1 MVWSARWLMDTEPG
15 WETESTAVACGGRI
29 QHMPASQLVL
39 PTAEWWEQ
47 GAESRPAPDEL
58 PAGWGREHGGLTLY
72 WGVTCQEEGKD
83 SCVCDWCVGV
93 VSKYACVHV
102 YEGIQALLRARLVS
116 CRGPDGRREGGELD
130 SRVFGESDKSDK
142 ISLELKLCCQH
153 VLSWPAFCPP
163 LSPVNP
169 PPLCPAQGLALRWAH
184 IHLVEQIWRHG
195 MVSESF
201 F

>member
-1 MVWSARWLMDTEPG
+1 MICTTTDGHWARLRDREHRSGVWRSDPTY
-15 WETESTAVACGGRI
+15 
-29 QHMPASQLVL
+29 ASQSACPPHCRVMR
-39 PTAEWWEQ
+39 A
-47 GAESRPAPDEL
+47 GSREPPCPWRAASWLGKRTRWTD
-58 PAGWGREHGGLTLY
+58 TLL
-72 WGVTCQEEGKD
+72 GVTCQEEGKD

-93 VSKYACVHV
+93 VSKYACLRE
-102 YEGIQALLRARLVS
+102 YEGIQALLRVRLVS
-116 CRGPDGRREGGELD
+116 CKGPDGRREGDELD

-169 PPLCPAQGLALRWAH
+169 PPLSPAQGLAH
-184 IHLVEQIWRHG
+184 THLMEQIWRHV

-201 F
+201 S